1 MKLKMKINNMVS
13 LLIMQDLIAML
24 EVKVTLQLVEAQNKD
39 TTFLKTVNSKS
50 PKKLRSSL

>member
-24 EVKVTLQLVEAQNKD
+24 EVKVTPQLVEAQNKD
-39 TTFLKTVNSKS
+39 TTSLKTVNSKS
-50 PKKLRSSL
+50 PKKLRLSL

>member
-1 MKLKMKINNMVS
+1 MKLKMKINNMVR

-39 TTFLKTVNSKS
+39 TTSLKTVNSKS

>member
-1 MKLKMKINNMVS
+1 MKLKMKINNMVR

-24 EVKVTLQLVEAQNKD
+24 EVKVTPQLVEAQNKD
-39 TTFLKTVNSKS
+39 TTSLKTVNSKS

>member
-39 TTFLKTVNSKS
+39 TTSLKTVNSKS

>member
-1 MKLKMKINNMVS
+1 MKLKMKINNMLS
-13 LLIMQDLIAML
+13 LIMQDLIAML